1 MKIRIKNIFAALLLS
16 VFTFNAFCL
25 CWNGEKDSS
34 KWQRTVRMKKT
45 VQKDHVL
52 LSSDKKDP
60 CIFLSVGKADLR
72 KFAFI
77 EIQYRVTEKIAS
89 GNNPVIYYKGE
100 KEKKHS
106 GAAIKLGKWVDD
118 GSPQTKKIPLDA
130 AHIVNYAG
138 KWQKTESFGDLRFDP
153 FAEKGS
159 IEIKSICFLDA
170 SGTRKTAAVKKDKAA
185 EKKQE
190 IVKADIKDFLEK
202 TQGGKFVAFSGKYK
216 VAQSNAYEGKVCM
229 EQGDDTDNESIAQAK
244 AVLPVKPNSRYLL
257 KVWARNTIPVGQVL
271 FSCVQSRSAEEKKGT
286 SYLDRGWTQVPCNMD
301 KWTQCELPVQTKENT
316 YGLIV
321 YFHVFNRGVGK
332 AWWDK
337 LTLEEVVD
345 RSPAVTANDYP
356 LFASF
361 TDRPVKIGQALP
373 VPGKKNRSRVQWK
386 TLDEKK
392 EPLVLSFNKYMP
404 ADGNAVVRII
414 RGKKEY
420 YSSRRKVKENQSYI
434 LPLSSLPEGRYKL
447 CVTGEK
453 DGKELCRLEKDLWKL
468 VPIPE
473 QKTEKVKNSSVLAGK
488 GFAAING
495 KPFYPIYFSHFPGM
509 HINPDPTH
517 FPDVETHIANMREI
531 LNINVFHVITMKSGP
546 NRKKLPR
553 EEYLRQ
559 TTEFYVKS
567 YLAQLDFCLKNNLY
581 AVVSLHMGSALV
593 PKGKCDYEL
602 TENVIRRIKRHPAI
616 FMYSYDEPEP
626 RKVTPDEIRKLYAT
640 VKKADPDH
648 IVCINLCV
656 KNTFHKY
663 GRCSDIA
670 SYDFYPFPHSDLNYW
685 RLYNQT
691 IKEANPGAPLRTY
704 LQIFQFLQSRF
715 PTHDEVFASFVAG
728 LIDGNYN
735 LTVYAWFSNKLHSM
749 TTHIHMQS
757 TGRVLANYGI
767 RLSDF
772 LFRAAAKEWKLAA
785 DKEILYKYFEKGNEG
800 CLLVVNTSNR
810 KKSSLAL
817 PAGKMKIT
825 DFFDPAWEYPTGKKY
840 TLAPYETMILKI
852 KK

>member
-1 MKIRIKNIFAALLLS
+1 MKISTKKLFTVLLLS
-16 VFTFNAFCL
+16 VFASNAFSF
-25 CWNGEKDSS
+25 CWNMEKDSS

-45 VQKDHVL
+45 VKKDHVL
-52 LSSDKKDP
+52 LSSDRNDP
-60 CIFLSVGKADLR
+60 CIFLEVGNADLR

-77 EIQYRVTEKIAS
+77 EIQYRVPEKLAK
-89 GNNPVIYYKGE
+89 GNKPVIYYKGGT
-100 KEKKHS
+100 EKKYS

-118 GSPQTKKIPLDA
+118 GTWQTKKIPLDA
-130 AHIVNYAG
+130 SHIVNYAD
-138 KWQKTESFGDLRFDP
+138 KWQKTDSFGALRFDP
-153 FAEKGS
+153 FGENGS
-159 IEIKSICFLDA
+159 VEIKSICFLDA
-170 SGTRKTAAVKKDKAA
+170 SGARKTPAVKKKEVP
-185 EKKQE
+185 EKKRE
-190 IVKADIKDFLEK
+190 IVKMDIKDFLEK
-202 TQGGKFVAFSGKYK
+202 TKGGKFVAFSGKYK
-216 VAQSNAYEGKVCM
+216 VAQSNVREGKFCM
-229 EQGDDTDNESIAQAK
+229 EQGDGTDAESIAQAK
-244 AVLPVKPNSRYLL
+244 AVLPVKPGSRYLL

-301 KWTQCELPVQTKENT
+301 KWTQCELPVETKPNT
-316 YGLIV
+316 KGLIV

-337 LTLEEVVD
+337 LSLEEIVD
-345 RSPAVTANDYP
+345 NSPAVTVNDYP

-361 TDRPVKIGQALP
+361 TDRAVKIGHAASL
-373 VPGKKNRSRVQWK
+373 PGKKSKRVQWK

-392 EPLVLSFNKYMP
+392 EPLILSFNKFMP
-404 ADGNAVVRII
+404 ADGEAVVRII

-420 YSSRRKVKENQSYI
+420 FSSRRKVKENQSYI
-434 LPLSSLPEGRYKL
+434 LPLSKLPEGRYKL
-447 CVTGEK
+447 CITGEK

-473 QKTEKVKNSSVLAGK
+473 QKTQKVKSSSAVAGK
-488 GFAAING
+488 DFVAING

-517 FPDVETHIANMREI
+517 FPDVEKHIANMKEV
-531 LNINVFHVITMKSGP
+531 LNINLFHVITMKSGP

-559 TTEFYVKS
+559 ATDFYVKS

-581 AVVSLHMGSALV
+581 AVVSLHMGSALA

-602 TENVIRRIKRHPAI
+602 TENVIRRIKHHPAI
-616 FMYSYDEPEP
+616 YQYSYDEPEP
-626 RKVTPDEIRKLYAT
+626 RKVTPEEIRKLYAT

-648 IVCINLCV
+648 IVCINLCA

-691 IKEANPGAPLRTY
+691 IKDANPSAPLRSY
-704 LQIFQFLQSRF
+704 LQIFQFLHSRF
-715 PTHDEVFASFVAG
+715 PNHKEVYASFIAG
-728 LIDGNYN
+728 FIDGNYN
-735 LTVYAWFSNKLHSM
+735 LTVYAWFSNKLYSM
-749 TTHIHMQS
+749 ASHTHMQS
-757 TGRVLANYGI
+757 TGRVLSNYGI
-767 RLSDF
+767 HLSDF
-772 LFRAAAKEWKLAA
+772 LFQAEKKDLKISS
-785 DKEILYKYFEKGNEG
+785 DKEILYKYFEKGDEG
-800 CLLVVNTSNR
+800 CLLVVNTSN
-810 KKSSLAL
+810 KKTSSLTL
-817 PAGKMKIT
+817 PAGNKKIT
-825 DFFDPAWEYPTGKKY
+825 DFFDAEWEYAAGKKY
-840 TLAPYETMILKI
+840 ILAPYETMVLRM